1 MAIKHPKD
9 KEDLSKAL
17 AAYPNYLDVFLKVV
31 LDTLPPHW
39 SYDHKIVRK
48 KPEHDLGFSPLYKMT
63 TKELQ
68 IVKQYLLNNLAKGFI
83 KHSQA
88 PYTALVLFGKGL
100 VTGLD
105 VVLVA
110 L

>member
-17 AAYPNYLDVFLKVV
+17 VVYPNYLDIFLKAV

-39 SYDHKIVRK
+39 LYNHKIVLK
-48 KPEHDLGFSPLYKMT
+48 KPEHNLGFSPLYKIT

-88 PYTALVLFGKGL
+88 PYTALVLFVRKSNSRL
-100 VTGLD
+100 HFYINF
-105 VVLVA
+105 
-110 L
+110 